1 MRKPVTHFKSLIMKA
16 YLIFPLLP
24 LLALAGCSVVGPDY
38 KPPSGNPAATYKTV
52 GLSKTPAVGSW
63 WSSFS
68 DSKLNDLLVSAEKN
82 SPNARIALARLDQS
96 RAMLRIKRADILPGL
111 SANSLY
117 SRENESGN
125 DRFPPLGGAFERYNS
140 SLNLSYE
147 IDFWGRIRRGISQE
161 YALAEATAAD
171 YEFAVLSTKAEVTRN
186 YISLRSLDDEI
197 RLLSEALKLRKENET
212 LVQARVNA
220 GSTTAIDSSRATS
233 QTETVRAEIHRLKQ
247 RRDELENAIG
257 VLVGENPSTFRL
269 VRASIP
275 RTPAVPSGVPSDL
288 LRRRADVLASERR
301 LAAASEAI
309 GVTIGKYLP
318 RVTLNAAGGYAALSA
333 SDLFNKSSQLW
344 NIGPSVSFPVI
355 TAGRRKNDVT
365 RAKAF
370 YRENLEL
377 HRQTVLVAVR
387 DVENALSG
395 IYNLNHAIIAQKK
408 SADAAQEASRLI
420 KLRYDTGLVSFFEVI
435 DAQRQLLVEQ
445 RALVQ
450 TRSAHQL
457 ATVQLIQALGGGW
470 KY

>member
-1 MRKPVTHFKSLIMKA
+1 MMKA
-16 YLIFPLLP
+16 PYTFPLLT
-24 LLALAGCSVVGPDY
+24 LFTLASCSPVGPDY
-38 KPPSGNPAATYKTV
+38 KAPAQNLTATYKTV
-52 GLSKTPAVGSW
+52 GLSKTPETGSW

-68 DSKLNDLLVSAEKN
+68 DSKLNQLLARVEKN

-96 RAMLRIKRADILPGL
+96 RAMLRIKRSDVLPTL
-111 SANSLY
+111 SASSLWI
-117 SRENESGN
+117 RESESGN
-125 DRFPPLGGAFERYNS
+125 DRFPPLGGAFDRYNS

-147 IDFWGRIRRGISQE
+147 IDFWGRVRRGISQE

-171 YEFAVLSTKAEVTRN
+171 YEVAVLSTKAEVTRN

-197 RLLSEALKLRKENET
+197 RLLNEALKLRMENEN
-212 LVQARVNA
+212 LVQVRVSN
-220 GSTTAIDSSRATS
+220 GSTTEIDSARAKT
-233 QTETVRAEIHRLKQ
+233 QTETVRADIYRLKL

-257 VLVGENPSTFRL
+257 VLVGDNPSTFHL
-269 VRASIP
+269 SSASIP
-275 RTPAVPSGVPSDL
+275 KTPAVPSGVPSDL

-301 LAAASEAI
+301 LAASSEAI

-318 RVTLNAAGGYAALSA
+318 RVTLNSTGGYAALSA
-333 SDLFNKSSQLW
+333 SDLFNRSSQLW
-344 NIGPSVSFPVI
+344 NIGPSVTFPVI
-355 TAGRRKNDVT
+355 TAGRRKNDLT
-365 RAKAF
+365 RAKAA

-377 HRQTVLVAVR
+377 HRQTVLVAVQ

-395 IYNLNHAIIAQKK
+395 IYNLNRAISAQKM
-408 SADAAQEASRLI
+408 SADAAKEAARLI
-420 KLRYDTGLVSFFEVI
+420 QLRYDAGLVSFFEVI
-435 DAQRQLLVEQ
+435 DAQRQLLTEQ

>member
-1 MRKPVTHFKSLIMKA
+1 MKIILILA
-16 YLIFPLLP
+16 
-24 LLALAGCSVVGPDY
+24 LLALVGCSAVGPDY
-38 KPPSGNPAATYKTV
+38 KAPSGNLAATYKAV
-52 GLSKTPAVGSW
+52 GLSKTPAVGDW

-68 DSKLNDLLVSAEKN
+68 DSTLNNLLARAEKN
-82 SPNARIALARLDQS
+82 SPSARIALARLDQA
-96 RAMLRIKRADILPGL
+96 RAMLKIKQADIFPSGSVNGL
-111 SANSLY
+111 S
-117 SRENESGN
+117 SRESESGN
-125 DRFPPLGGAFERYNS
+125 ARFPPLGGDFETYEV

-147 IDFWGRIRRGISQE
+147 IDFWGRVRRGVAQE

-171 YEFAVLSTKAEVTRN
+171 YEMAVLSTKAEVTRN

-197 RLLSEALKLRKENET
+197 RLLNETLKLRKENEI
-212 LVQARVNA
+212 LVQARVNT

-233 QTETVRAEIHRLKQ
+233 QTETVRAESHRLKQ

-257 VLVGENPSTFRL
+257 VLVGDNPSTFRL
-269 VRASIP
+269 SPASVP
-275 RTPAVPSGVPSDL
+275 RTPAIPLGVPAEL

-301 LAAASEAI
+301 LAASSEAI

-318 RVTLNAAGGYAALSA
+318 RVTLNASGGYAALSS
-333 SDLFNKSSQLW
+333 SDLFNGSSQLW
-344 NIGPSVSFPVI
+344 NIGPSVSLPVI
-355 TAGRRKNDVT
+355 TGGRRKNDVT
-365 RAKAF
+365 RAKAV

-377 HRQTVLVAVR
+377 HRQTVLIAVR

-395 IYNLNHAIIAQKK
+395 IYNLNRAMISQKK

-420 KLRYDTGLVSFFEVI
+420 NLGYDAGLVSFFEVI
-435 DAQRQLLVEQ
+435 DTQRELLTEQ

-450 TRSAHQL
+450 TRSTHQL

>member
-1 MRKPVTHFKSLIMKA
+1 MMKA
-16 YLIFPLLP
+16 LLTLP
-24 LLALAGCSVVGPDY
+24 LLALVSCSAVGPDY
-38 KPPSGNPAATYKTV
+38 KAPSGNLAATYKNV

-68 DSKLNDLLVSAEKN
+68 DSKLNNLLARAEKN
-82 SPNARIALARLDQS
+82 SPSARVALARLDQS
-96 RAMLRIKRADILPGL
+96 RAMLRIKRADILPSL
-111 SANSLY
+111 SANTLWI
-117 SRENESGN
+117 RENESGN

-140 SLNLSYE
+140 TLNLSYE
-147 IDFWGRIRRGISQE
+147 IDFWGRVRRGISQE
-161 YALAEATAAD
+161 YALAEASAAD
-171 YEFAVLSTKAEVTRN
+171 YEVAVLSTKAEVTRN

-197 RLLSEALKLRKENET
+197 RILNEALVFRKENET

-233 QTETVRAEIHRLKQ
+233 QTETVRAEIYRLKQ

-257 VLVGENPSTFRL
+257 VLVGDNPSAFRL
-269 VRASIP
+269 SSASVP
-275 RTPAVPSGVPSDL
+275 KTPTVPSGVPADL

-301 LAAASEAI
+301 LAASSEAI

-318 RVTLNAAGGYAALSA
+318 RVTLNAAGGYAALNS
-333 SDLFNKSSQLW
+333 SDLFNGSSQIW
-344 NIGPSVSFPVI
+344 NIGPSISMPVI
-355 TAGRRKNDVT
+355 TSGRRKNDEV
-365 RAKAF
+365 RARAF
-370 YRENLEL
+370 YKENLEL

-395 IYNLNHAIIAQKK
+395 INNLNYAIIAQKK

-420 KLRYDTGLVSFFEVI
+420 KLRYDAGSVSFFEVI
-435 DAQRQLLVEQ
+435 DSQRQLLTEQ

>member
-1 MRKPVTHFKSLIMKA
+1 MKA
-16 YLIFPLLP
+16 IFILP
-24 LLALAGCSVVGPDY
+24 LLVLTGCSAVGPNY
-38 KPPSGNPAATYKTV
+38 KAPSGNLVATYKSV

-68 DSKLNDLLVSAEKN
+68 DSKLNNLLARAEKN
-82 SPNARIALARLDQS
+82 SPSARIALARLDQS
-96 RAMLRIKRADILPGL
+96 RAMLSIKRADILPSL
-111 SANSLY
+111 SANALW

-125 DRFPPLGGAFERYNS
+125 DRFPPLGGIFEVYKS

-147 IDFWGRIRRGISQE
+147 IDFWGRVRRGISQDS
-161 YALAEATAAD
+161 ALAEATAAD
-171 YEFAVLSTKAEVTRN
+171 YQVAVLSTKAEVTRN

-197 RLLSEALKLRKENET
+197 RLLNETLKLRKENET
-212 LVQARVNA
+212 LIQVRVNA
-220 GSTTAIDSSRATS
+220 GNTTAIDASRATS

-257 VLVGENPSTFRL
+257 VLVGDNPSTFRL
-269 VRASIP
+269 SSASVP
-275 RTPAVPSGVPSDL
+275 KTPAVPSGVPADL

-301 LAAASEAI
+301 LAASSEAI
-309 GVTIGKYLP
+309 GVTIGNYLP
-318 RVTLNAAGGYAALSA
+318 RVTINAAGGYAALSS
-333 SDLFNKSSQLW
+333 SDLFNGSSQLW
-344 NIGPSVSFPVI
+344 NIAPSVTLPVI
-355 TAGRRKNDVT
+355 TAGRRKNDLA

-377 HRQTVLVAVR
+377 HRQTVLLAVR

-395 IYNLNHAIIAQKK
+395 INNLNRAMIAQKK

-420 KLRYDTGLVSFFEVI
+420 MLRYNSGLLSFFEVI
-435 DAQRQLLVEQ
+435 DAQRQLLTEQ

-450 TRSAHQL
+450 TRSSHQL

>member
-1 MRKPVTHFKSLIMKA
+1 MKA
-16 YLIFPLLP
+16 LLILP
-24 LLALAGCSVVGPDY
+24 PLALLFFAGCTVVGPDY
-38 KPPSGNPAATYKTV
+38 KAPPENLAATYKTV

-68 DSKLNDLLVSAEKN
+68 DSKLNHLLERAEKN
-82 SPNARIALARLDQS
+82 SSNVRVALARLDQS
-96 RAMLRIKRADILPGL
+96 RAMLRIKRADLLPSL
-111 SANSLY
+111 SADSLW
-117 SRENESGN
+117 SRESESGN
-125 DRFPPLGGAFERYNS
+125 DRFPRLRGSFERYNS

-147 IDFWGRIRRGISQE
+147 VDFWGRVRRGIAQE

-171 YEFAVLSTKAEVTRN
+171 YEVAILSTKAEVTRN

-197 RLLSEALKLRKENET
+197 RLLNETLKLRKENET

-269 VRASIP
+269 SPASIP
-275 RTPAVPSGVPSDL
+275 RTPAVPSGVPADL

-301 LAAASEAI
+301 LAASSEAI

-318 RVTLNAAGGYAALSA
+318 RVTLNSSGGYAALSA
-333 SDLFNKSSQLW
+333 SDLFNRSSQLW
-344 NIGPSVSFPVI
+344 KIGPSVSFPVI

-365 RAKAF
+365 RSKAF

-377 HRQTVLVAVR
+377 HRQTVLIAVR

-408 SADAAQEASRLI
+408 SVDAAQEASRLI
-420 KLRYDTGLVSFFEVI
+420 KLRYDAGIVSFFEVI
-435 DAQRQLLVEQ
+435 DTQRQLLTEQ

-450 TRSAHQL
+450 TRAAHQL

>member
-1 MRKPVTHFKSLIMKA
+1 
-16 YLIFPLLP
+16 
-24 LLALAGCSVVGPDY
+24 
-38 KPPSGNPAATYKTV
+38 
-52 GLSKTPAVGSW
+52 
-63 WSSFS
+63 
-68 DSKLNDLLVSAEKN
+68 
-82 SPNARIALARLDQS
+82 
-96 RAMLRIKRADILPGL
+96 
-111 SANSLY
+111 
-117 SRENESGN
+117 
-125 DRFPPLGGAFERYNS
+125 
-140 SLNLSYE
+140 
-147 IDFWGRIRRGISQE
+147 
-161 YALAEATAAD
+161 
-171 YEFAVLSTKAEVTRN
+171 
-186 YISLRSLDDEI
+186 
-197 RLLSEALKLRKENET
+197 
-212 LVQARVNA
+212 VNA

-233 QTETVRAEIHRLKQ
+233 QTETVKAEIHRLKQ

-269 VRASIP
+269 SRASIP
-275 RTPAVPSGVPSDL
+275 RTPAVPSGVPADL

-301 LAAASEAI
+301 LAASSEAI

-318 RVTLNAAGGYAALSA
+318 RATLNAASGYAALSA

-344 NIGPSVSFPVI
+344 NIGPSVSLPVF
-355 TAGRRKNDVT
+355 TAGRRKNDLI

-420 KLRYDTGLVSFFEVI
+420 KLRYDAGLVSFFEVI
-435 DAQRQLLVEQ
+435 DAQRQLLSEQ

-450 TRSAHQL
+450 TRAAHQL

>member
-1 MRKPVTHFKSLIMKA
+1 MKTILI
-16 YLIFPLLP
+16 LPLLT
-24 LLALAGCSVVGPDY
+24 LLALAGCSPVGPDH
-38 KPPSGNPAATYKTV
+38 KAPSGNLAATYKAV

-68 DSKLNDLLVSAEKN
+68 DSKLNNLLARAEKN
-82 SPNARIALARLDQS
+82 SPSVLVALARLDQS
-96 RAMLRIKRADILPGL
+96 RAMLKIKRADILPSL
-111 SANSLY
+111 SANALW
-117 SRENESGN
+117 SREKESEN
-125 DRFPPLGGAFERYNS
+125 DRFPPLGGAFEKYNS

-147 IDFWGRIRRGISQE
+147 IDFWGRVRRGISQE
-161 YALAEATAAD
+161 HALAEATAAD
-171 YEFAVLSTKAEVTRN
+171 YELAILSTKAEVTRN

-197 RLLSEALKLRKENET
+197 RLLNEALKLRKENET

-233 QTETVRAEIHRLKQ
+233 QTETVRAEIYRLKQ
-247 RRDELENAIG
+247 RRNELENAIG
-257 VLVGENPSTFRL
+257 VLVGDNPSTFHL
-269 VRASIP
+269 SPASVP
-275 RTPAVPSGVPSDL
+275 RTPAVPSGVPADL

-301 LAAASEAI
+301 LAASSEAI

-318 RVTLNAAGGYAALSA
+318 RVTLNGSGGYAALSS
-333 SDLFNKSSQLW
+333 SDLFNPSSQLW
-344 NIGPSVSFPVI
+344 NFGPSVSLPVI
-355 TAGRRKNDVT
+355 TAGRRKNDVA
-365 RAKAF
+365 RAKAAH
-370 YRENLEL
+370 RENLQL

-395 IYNLNHAIIAQKK
+395 IYNLNRAIIAQRK

-420 KLRYDTGLVSFFEVI
+420 KLRYDSGLVSFFEVI
-435 DAQRQLLVEQ
+435 DAQRQFLTEQ